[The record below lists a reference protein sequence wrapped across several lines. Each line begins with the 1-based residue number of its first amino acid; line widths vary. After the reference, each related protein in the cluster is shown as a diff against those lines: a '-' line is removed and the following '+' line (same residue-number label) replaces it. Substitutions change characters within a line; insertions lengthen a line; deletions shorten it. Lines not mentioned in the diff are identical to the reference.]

1 MMRRDEKSVPISE
14 VFDKENDKPRPS
26 RRGGGQKMSEGL
38 GELFQRFVLQAL
50 PKAVEFVEREDIR
63 GLIELVGRSTKSP
76 PVVEAVEYDEE
87 TREVFVKIKLEP
99 ILGVDIRQYA
109 EAVDYMAKLVLE
121 LLKSLFQQEKENS

>member
-1 MMRRDEKSVPISE
+1 
-14 VFDKENDKPRPS
+14 
-26 RRGGGQKMSEGL
+26 MSEGL

-99 ILGVDIRQYA
+99 ILGVDVRQYA

-121 LLKSLFQQEKENS
+121 LLKSLFQQEKESS